1 MFGRDLI
8 VLDQFRFNSNIR
20 CIEMQLEQNSAV
32 GTVGF
37 NSNIRC
43 IEMRVYP
50 HHSNLYPLFNSNIRC
65 IEISR
70 YNDRSTSI
78 AWV

>member
-1 MFGRDLI
+1 
-8 VLDQFRFNSNIR
+8 
-20 CIEMQLEQNSAV
+20 MQLEQNSAV